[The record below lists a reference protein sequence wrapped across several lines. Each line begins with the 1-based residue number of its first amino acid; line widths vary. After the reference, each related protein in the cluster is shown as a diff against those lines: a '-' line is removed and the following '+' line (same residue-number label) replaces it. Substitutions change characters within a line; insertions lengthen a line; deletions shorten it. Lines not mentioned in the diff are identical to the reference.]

1 MKTRKEVADN
11 DLQCLHFHASDALDH
26 MVLCKKLRKLM
37 GGKQSHSD
45 DESRDRGMCI
55 FD

>member
-26 MVLCKKLRKLM
+26 KKLRKLM
-37 GGKQSHSD
+37 RGKQSHSD
-45 DESRDRGMCI
+45 DESRDRGM
-55 FD
+55 